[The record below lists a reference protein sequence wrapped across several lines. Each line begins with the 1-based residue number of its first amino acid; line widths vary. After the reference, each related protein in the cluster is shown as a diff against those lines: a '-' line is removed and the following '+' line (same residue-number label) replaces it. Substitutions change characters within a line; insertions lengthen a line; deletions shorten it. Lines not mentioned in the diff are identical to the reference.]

1 MNNQDSHEV
10 SHHTFRTSFQS
21 RSQNAGV
28 RQDALMSVDV
38 PLLPPS
44 SSEAL
49 APLSSSR
56 SAGSST
62 SSLRPDPSVH
72 RANCPVFNGFL

>member
-1 MNNQDSHEV
+1 
-10 SHHTFRTSFQS
+10 
-21 RSQNAGV
+21 
-28 RQDALMSVDV
+28 MSVDV